1 MTQIKKIIIGI
12 EKSGI
17 GASDRSRV
25 SYLSQELFDSNKV
38 VLKYVDEDEYVDI
51 RLLQKRDYNR
61 KKNEKIL
68 IFDCSDNILVPWK
81 STIFLKKIYFYLRV
95 RRNIEKFLRKPD
107 ALVVASQLQRES
119 AQMYNDNIYII
130 PELSFYH
137 ERFDIHKKLDTR
149 TLKFVWDSK
158 GHYFDF
164 IYNLLKDNLSF
175 FRRKDVQITIL
186 TDKKNEIT
194 GFDNEKALQ
203 SLNVNSI
210 FKEWKEMSFI
220 ENVADCH
227 IGLAP
232 RDLDC
237 GHSNAAPANKLV
249 NYQGL
254 GLACIASKIKSFED
268 FKKNTHGLIYL
279 CESRE
284 DWSNALSKIINQKDE
299 IIDQREKA
307 HKFTKKNFGKKN
319 LSSLWLD
326 ILNPFIEKL
335 TSDTK

>member
-1 MTQIKKIIIGI
+1 
-12 EKSGI
+12 
-17 GASDRSRV
+17 
-25 SYLSQELFDSNKV
+25 
-38 VLKYVDEDEYVDI
+38 
-51 RLLQKRDYNR
+51 
-61 KKNEKIL
+61 
-68 IFDCSDNILVPWK
+68 
-81 STIFLKKIYFYLRV
+81 
-95 RRNIEKFLRKPD
+95 
-107 ALVVASQLQRES
+107 
-119 AQMYNDNIYII
+119 
-130 PELSFYH
+130 
-137 ERFDIHKKLDTR
+137 
-149 TLKFVWDSK
+149 
-158 GHYFDF
+158 
-164 IYNLLKDNLSF
+164 
-175 FRRKDVQITIL
+175 
-186 TDKKNEIT
+186 
-194 GFDNEKALQ
+194 
-203 SLNVNSI
+203 
-210 FKEWKEMSFI
+210 MSFI

-227 IGLAP
+227 VGLAP

-268 FKKNTHGLIYL
+268 FNKNTHGLIYL

-326 ILNPFIEKL
+326 ILNPLIEKL